1 MIPKI
6 KLNNLMQ
13 KHNILF
19 NVLKDNKFF
28 ISFILSLL
36 THFLIFIIF
45 QNNEDKLLGDN
56 YVPIEISVINSSNKL
71 GDTIQKSERKIINNL
86 FKKEDN
92 FKKKSQEKLTN
103 KIEEKKTDD
112 IKLKK
117 KDNNAKESK
126 LKEFN
131 PSLEKNKK
139 ENKKIGTEK
148 GIKKNAIEAGS
159 IKGEGFQKV
168 TCLNCIEPKYP
179 KLAIQKG
186 YEGVLKLK
194 IFILKTGKVK
204 EVSIKKSTGFTILDK
219 AGVNAALNSSFYP
232 LSKETT
238 LNVEYILRL
247 N

>member
-19 NVLKDNKFF
+19 NVLKGKKFF

-112 IKLKK
+112 IKLKN
-117 KDNNAKESK
+117 KDNNIKK
-126 LKEFN
+126 FN
-131 PSLEKNKK
+131 PSLEKIEK
-139 ENKKIGTEK
+139 ENKTIGSER
-148 GIKKNAIEAGS
+148 GIKANEIEAGS
-159 IKGEGFQKV
+159 IEGEGFQKV

-179 KLAIQKG
+179 KLAIKKG

-194 IFILKTGKVK
+194 ILILKNGKVK